1 MKPKD
6 PKQTE
11 VRVVKTKEA
20 EVVHQVKPKI
30 VSAGYAWADGG
41 CGNRPRNAAI
51 PSTGDRNTW
60 NSPENART
68 EGQWVK

>member
-1 MKPKD
+1 VKPKD

-30 VSAGYAWADGG
+30 VSAGYA
-41 CGNRPRNAAI
+41 
-51 PSTGDRNTW
+51 
-60 NSPENART
+60 
-68 EGQWVK
+68 